1 MTTTYSPGPP
11 TDADLVV
18 RPRRADDLPATGPD
32 GLRAASAKTPGGIAA
47 DERGGGLALG
57 IGDGTPASCF
67 TAGRKLARAL
77 ADVGDIGSV
86 TLDLASLATETDDDR
101 DDDVSAES
109 GRTSVATAAAEG
121 ASSTPPADV
130 ATLAVALL
138 RGLDV
143 GRYEL
148 GLWRGERPAPRLADL
163 AVAVAGL
170 GDEAAGRRVLAQAAA
185 LGAGQRA
192 AMHLV
197 DRPANAKKPAD
208 VAAYV
213 VELGRAHGF
222 GVEVV
227 DEEAL
232 GIQGFGGVLAVGRAS
247 DHPPRLLKLHYRGE
261 APRYRLG
268 LVGKGVT
275 FDTGGI
281 SIKPS
286 RNLGYMKSDLGGAAA
301 VLGAFVSVA
310 ELGLPVE
317 VHGLLPVAENAI
329 DGDAYLPS
337 DVIRNYS
344 GKTIE
349 VTDTDAEGRLLLA
362 DCLAYFPEW
371 ATPDL
376 LVDLATLT
384 GSAVRTFGYEAAA
397 LFTHRADVVA
407 DFAAAGRPHDE
418 RTWPL
423 PLWAGYEADLASDV
437 ADVKHFHGKPI
448 AGAINAA
455 KFLEYFVA
463 DRERWA
469 HLDIA
474 GVAFGASEFSHDRAA
489 TGYGVALLT
498 QFLLDRVDD
507 A

>member
-1 MTTTYSPGPP
+1 MTLEFSPALPPDSQLLIRFLRGADLP
-11 TDADLVV
+11 TDAVG
-18 RPRRADDLPATGPD
+18 A
-32 GLRAASAKTPGGIAA
+32 LRAASAKPAGGTAA
-47 DERGGGLALG
+47 GAEDGELLVGLA
-57 IGDGTPASCF
+57 DASIRECIV
-67 TAGRKLARAL
+67 AGRKLAGHL
-77 ADVGDIGSV
+77 AAVEELGSV
-86 TLDLASLATETDDDR
+86 TLDLASAKLTDR
-101 DDDVSAES
+101 ES
-109 GRTSVATAAAEG
+109 T
-121 ASSTPPADV
+121 
-130 ATLAVALL
+130 ALL

-143 GRYEL
+143 GTYEL
-148 GLWRGERPAPRLADL
+148 GLWRGERPGPKL
-163 AVAVAGL
+163 AGL
-170 GDEAAGRRVLAQAAA
+170 RVRVTGIDEGTAGRVLAKAAA

-197 DRPANAKKPAD
+197 DRPANAKKPRD
-208 VAAYV
+208 VAAYAR
-213 VELGRAHGF
+213 ELGDAHGF
-222 GVEVV
+222 ETEVL

-232 GIQGFGGVLAVGRAS
+232 EIQGFGGILAVGRAS
-247 DHPPRLLKLHYRGE
+247 DHPPRLLKLHYRGGDG
-261 APRYRLG
+261 YHLG

-286 RNLGYMKSDLGGAAA
+286 QNMGYMKSDLGGAAA
-301 VLGAFVSVA
+301 VLGAFATVA

-317 VHGLLPVAENAI
+317 LHGLLPVAENAV

-349 VTDTDAEGRLLLA
+349 ITDTDAEGRLLLA
-362 DCLAYFPEW
+362 DALAYLPEW
-371 ATPDL
+371 CTPTL
-376 LVDLATLT
+376 TIDLATLT

-397 LFTHRADVVA
+397 LFTSAPGLVEQLA
-407 DFAAAGRPHDE
+407 KAGEPHAE

-423 PLWAGYEADLASDV
+423 PLWESYAADLKSDV
-437 ADVKHFHGKPI
+437 ADVKHYHGKPI

-463 DRERWA
+463 DRARWA

-474 GVAFGASEFSHDRAA
+474 GVAFGSSEFSRDKAA

-498 QFLLDRVDD
+498 QFLIDRLAD